1 MMEGSTAQSIIE
13 GGKEMAEQRL
23 VDLLKELEQEMVRLK
38 YTENTLKLYR
48 RRWRM
53 LLEFADTKGV
63 EVYSEPLGFDFLEH
77 HFDLICKSNERDLK
91 TSEVQELRI
100 IRMIGDFQLH
110 RTILRRYY
118 KFSPV
123 LTAPEWMA
131 LSQGFLHYCQEK
143 DYSKVTM
150 EHYTKK
156 ADCFMEFLA
165 SQGITQC
172 EGIQMVHVHQ
182 YIRTLVGYAYK
193 TVEQQICALRA
204 FLRFLYGTQQIK
216 EDFAERMPMIPVRKQ
231 TRIPSVWTAD
241 ELKRLLEA
249 IDRGNPS
256 GKRDYAIIL
265 LACCL
270 GLRVKDIKE
279 LKMNHFHWETKQL
292 VFTQS
297 KTRKETSLPLP
308 PEVGWAVID
317 YLKYGRP
324 DVDSPFVFLRHMAPI
339 VPFSEADH
347 LSQMITSYMR
357 KAHLPTLKKQ
367 RGMHSLRH
375 TLASMMLEKETP
387 LSVISDVLGHTDP
400 DSTKVYLKSS
410 QEKLRIC
417 SMEEVRADA

>member
-1 MMEGSTAQSIIE
+1 LKEE
-13 GGKEMAEQRL
+13 KEMTEKPL
-23 VDLLKELEQEMVRLK
+23 IDLLKALEQEMIRLK
-38 YTENTLKLYR
+38 YTEGTLNLYR
-48 RRWRM
+48 RRWKM
-53 LLEFADTKGV
+53 LLKFADAKGV
-63 EVYSEPLGFDFLEH
+63 KFYSEQLGLDFLEH
-77 HFDLICKSNERDLK
+77 HFDLIRKSNERALK
-91 TSEVQELRI
+91 TSEVQEFRI

-110 RTILRRYY
+110 QTILRRYY
-118 KFSPV
+118 KFTPV
-123 LTAPEWMA
+123 LTAPEWIPF
-131 LSQGFLHYCQEK
+131 SRGFLQYCQGK
-143 DYSKVTM
+143 DYSKVTIG
-150 EHYTKK
+150 HYTSK
-156 ADCFMEFLA
+156 ADRFMEFLA
-165 SQGITQC
+165 SQSITKC
-172 EGIQMVHVHQ
+172 EHIQMEHIHQ
-182 YIRTLVGYAYK
+182 YIRTLSGYAYK
-193 TVEQQICALRA
+193 TVEQHICALRA
-204 FLRFLYGTQQIK
+204 FFRFLYGARRID

-231 TRIPSVWTAD
+231 TRIPSVWTAE
-241 ELKRLLEA
+241 ELRRLIEA

-279 LKMNHFHWETKQL
+279 LKMNHFHWETKEL
-292 VFTQS
+292 VFIQS
-297 KTRKETSLPLP
+297 KTRKETRLPLP

-339 VPFSEADH
+339 APFSEADH

-400 DSTKVYLKSS
+400 DSTKVYLKAS

-417 SMEEVRADA
+417 SLEEVWEDA

>member
-1 MMEGSTAQSIIE
+1 
-13 GGKEMAEQRL
+13 MAKQL
-23 VDLLKELEQEMVRLK
+23 LIDLLRELEQEMVRLK

-53 LLEFADTKGV
+53 LLEFADAKGV
-63 EVYSEPLGFDFLEH
+63 KIYSEQFGFDFLEH
-77 HFDLICKSNERDLK
+77 HFKLIHKSSERTLK
-91 TSEVQELRI
+91 ISEVQELRI

-118 KFSPV
+118 KFTPV
-123 LTAPEWMA
+123 LTEPEWMP
-131 LSQGFLHYCQEK
+131 LSRGFLHYCQEK
-143 DYSKVTM
+143 DYSKATI

-156 ADCFMEFLA
+156 ADYFMEFLA
-165 SQGITQC
+165 SQGITKC
-172 EGIQMVHVHQ
+172 EQIQMEHIHQ
-182 YIRTLVGYAYK
+182 YIRTLAGYAYK
-193 TVEQQICALRA
+193 TLEQQICALRA
-204 FLRFLYGTQQIK
+204 FFRFLHATQQID
-216 EDFAERMPMIPVRKQ
+216 EDFAERIPMIPARKK

-241 ELKRLLEA
+241 ELKRLIEA

-279 LKMNHFHWETKQL
+279 LKMNNFHWETKQL
-292 VFTQS
+292 IFTQS
-297 KTRKETSLPLP
+297 KTRKETILPLP

-317 YLKYGRP
+317 YLKFGRP

-339 VPFSEADH
+339 GPFSESDH
-347 LSQMITSYMR
+347 LHQLIASYMR

-417 SMEEVRADA
+417 SLEEVWEDA